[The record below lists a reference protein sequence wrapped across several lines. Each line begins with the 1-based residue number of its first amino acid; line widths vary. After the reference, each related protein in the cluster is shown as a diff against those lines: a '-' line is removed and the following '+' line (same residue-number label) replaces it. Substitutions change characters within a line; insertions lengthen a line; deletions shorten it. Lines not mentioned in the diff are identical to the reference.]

1 MNLNQNSGI
10 IKNGIVLLHEIS
22 IFKHMEIRCRCGD
35 TCIRP
40 VSEALKDIELF
51 YKPCER
57 CKTEKIKKFSPLAEQ
72 IDLDEI
78 DNRFGSCECGKRQLD
93 IVMAHV
99 LKVMIDEGIK
109 DKKANLRNACVP
121 LVTPGYLTNFVPYLP
136 EDSLV
141 ILSDKV
147 DKRCAETIVRE
158 VREVKG
164 VLKGD
169 SRKTVG
175 IKDSDSNPHIYE
187 LLAGCDLRCD
197 IIQTPYGT
205 LGIYKYQ
212 HEIHIEFPTLES
224 PKIEILEKA
233 LKDYDKPSVLDCT
246 CGPGTLGIACLKAG
260 ARKVVFNDIWS
271 PAIETTLIN
280 LEANGFPV
288 KPSGSEEE
296 LIASGDKFE
305 VYSMDIRELA
315 NFLDEKFDICIIDA
329 FPGVDT
335 AEFVEAASKIGKNV
349 VII

>member
-1 MNLNQNSGI
+1 
-10 IKNGIVLLHEIS
+10 
-22 IFKHMEIRCRCGD
+22 MEIKCRCGN

-51 YKPCER
+51 YKPCND

-72 IDLDEI
+72 INLDEI
-78 DNRFGSCECGKRQLD
+78 DNYFGSCKCGKRYLD
-93 IVMAHV
+93 IVMSHV

-121 LVTPGYLTNFVPYLP
+121 LVTPGYPTNSVPYLP

-141 ILSDKV
+141 ILSNEV
-147 DKRCAETIVRE
+147 DKGCAETIVKE
-158 VREVKG
+158 VGEVKG

-169 SRKTVG
+169 VRKTVG
-175 IKDSDSNPHIYE
+175 IKDSDSNPHVYE
-187 LLAGCDLRCD
+187 L
-197 IIQTPYGT
+197 
-205 LGIYKYQ
+205 
-212 HEIHIEFPTLES
+212 
-224 PKIEILEKA
+224 
-233 LKDYDKPSVLDCT
+233 LDCT

-260 ARKVVFNDIWS
+260 AQKVVFNDIWN

-288 KPSGSEEE
+288 KLSGSKEE
-296 LIASGDKFE
+296 LIASGDKFK

-315 NFLDEKFDICIIDA
+315 NCLDEKFDICIIDT

-335 AEFVEAASKIGKNV
+335 TEFVEAAGKLGKNV
-349 VII
+349 VVI

>member
-1 MNLNQNSGI
+1 
-10 IKNGIVLLHEIS
+10 
-22 IFKHMEIRCRCGD
+22 MEIRCRCGD

-40 VSEALKDIELF
+40 ISEALKDIELF
-51 YKPCER
+51 YEPCND
-57 CKTEKIKKFSPLAEQ
+57 CKTENIRKFSPLAEQ
-72 IDLDEI
+72 INLDEI
-78 DNRFGSCECGKRQLD
+78 DSHFGSCKCGKRQLD

-121 LVTPGYLTNFVPYLP
+121 LVTPGYPVNSVPYLP
-136 EDSLV
+136 ENSLV
-141 ILSDKV
+141 ILSNEV
-147 DKRCAETIVRE
+147 DKGCAERIVKE

-169 SRKTVG
+169 IRQPVG
-175 IKDSDSNPHIYE
+175 IKDSDSSPHVYE

-197 IIQTPYGT
+197 IIQTPYGD

-212 HEIHIEFPTLES
+212 HEIHIEFPKVES
-224 PKIEILEKA
+224 PKIEILKNA
-233 LKDYDKPSVLDCT
+233 LKEYNKPTVIDCT
-246 CGPGTLGIACLKAG
+246 CGPGTLGIASLKAG
-260 ARKVVFNDIWS
+260 AQKVVFNDIWK

-288 KPSGSEEE
+288 KLPSSEGE
-296 LIASGDKFE
+296 LMASGDKFE

-315 NFLDEKFDICIIDA
+315 NCLDEKFEICIIDT

-335 AEFVEAASKIGKNV
+335 TEFVEAADKLGKKVV
-349 VII
+349 VI